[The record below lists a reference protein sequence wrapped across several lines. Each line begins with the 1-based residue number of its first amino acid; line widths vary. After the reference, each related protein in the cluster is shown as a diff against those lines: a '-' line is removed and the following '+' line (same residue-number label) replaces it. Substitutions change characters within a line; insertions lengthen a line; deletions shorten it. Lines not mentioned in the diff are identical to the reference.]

1 MFRRSIWRLGSL
13 ICDLGGSTC
22 WNTPITGRAVN
33 ADSGACLSRMLYY
46 TVGQWYALCYMIICG
61 VIMGLVCE
69 IFDVVRALT
78 KAGQVFGATLDVI
91 MCAAL
96 AVLATVMLVQA
107 VRLATCVCTLF
118 WAAQSVGYCLSS
130 ARHESCAPRHGKCS
144 ACGINFGCMLEI
156 FHFSDIFLNKCF
168 GGRIWRICG
177 E

>member
-1 MFRRSIWRLGSL
+1 M
-13 ICDLGGSTC
+13 
-22 WNTPITGRAVN
+22 
-33 ADSGACLSRMLYY
+33 
-46 TVGQWYALCYMIICG
+46 GQWYALCYMIVCG

-107 VRLATCVCTLF
+107 NGGDVHMYAFLGCAVGWALF
-118 WAAQSVGYCLSS
+118 KLGP
-130 ARHESCAPRHGKCS
+130 ARIS
-144 ACGINFGCMLEI
+144 FGCMLEI
-156 FHFSDIFLNKCF
+156 FRFSDIFLNKCF
-168 GGRIWRICG
+168 DGRIWRICG